1 MTTKYRKV
9 FNGVPYFDL
18 MQIKLLKNL
27 IDELAGENSGQ
38 IADILFEKR
47 DVNEFLI
54 AKKMKLTINQVRNIL
69 YKLSAEGLVSFT
81 RKKDKKK
88 GWYIYYWTLN
98 TEKCL
103 IKVEGLLIKKISE
116 FKFQLNN
123 RESKRFYACK
133 QCNLE
138 VSEESALEHGFVC
151 EECADVYV
159 LADNGG
165 YLNEMRLKI
174 SRTEKELKT
183 IQEELIE
190 LRAKES
196 KKKASKEKKIK
207 KKEDKDKLKKK
218 EDRAKLKK
226 KERKDEEKKHG
237 KNKSEK
243 KKKIGT
249 NSKKKK

>member
-9 FNGVPYFDL
+9 FNSVPYFDL

-103 IKVEGLLIKKISE
+103 IKVEGLLLKKIGE

-159 LADNGG
+159 LADNEG
-165 YLNEMRLKI
+165 YLNEMKLKI
-174 SRTEKELKT
+174 SRTEKELRT

-207 KKEDKDKLKKK
+207 KKEDKEKDKKK
-218 EDRAKLKK
+218 KAKKREKK
-226 KERKDEEKKHG
+226 KNEKKEKKHE
-237 KNKSEK
+237 NKKSGQ
-243 KKKIGT
+243 KKKIGAKP
-249 NSKKKK
+249 KKKK